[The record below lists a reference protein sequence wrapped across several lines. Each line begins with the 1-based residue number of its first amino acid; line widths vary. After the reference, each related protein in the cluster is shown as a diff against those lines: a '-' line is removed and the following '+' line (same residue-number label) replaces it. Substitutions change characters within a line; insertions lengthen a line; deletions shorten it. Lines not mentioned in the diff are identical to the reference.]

1 MTRIFIENFELD
13 IDKGLS
19 NQITYSVSDLKNIDS
34 KTTAFSKT
42 IILPGTA
49 TNNNLLGN
57 IFEFN
62 NANYTNSS
70 SANVGYNFNA
80 SKTAKCSIEVD
91 RMTVIKGVFKLLEII
106 VDGKNVEYE
115 CSVIGELGGFSMK
128 LGAKKLEELDF
139 SAYNHTYSYQNIVAS
154 WDNYQGGAGYYYP
167 HIDYGLYS
175 TNKHDW
181 DYQTFR
187 PALFVKQYLEKI
199 FAAAGYTYDITWSN
213 GFEVD
218 RFKTLIIPFNKKKL
232 TKSGT
237 QQVGCTPQ
245 ATTGCIDQAFPMP
258 IQWQNFSGTNW
269 TINGGTTG
277 SVFTYTGLD
286 PTNVTFKVDITF
298 TASTTNTPVNNGI
311 YIDTYK
317 NGVLIP
323 SSTKFIPPFSGT
335 VNDFY
340 IVNLVDEPVVT
351 GDYFE
356 VQASAADTGMCYD
369 SLINQAGS
377 VSISSDIPIILNVN
391 LGDTVSLNDCIPPN
405 ILQKD
410 FFASILKL
418 FNLYVD
424 ENRFEEKHLIIKPYT
439 SYYDGT
445 VEDWSAKIDRSK
457 PIRIKPMSEL
467 NSRYYSFKYK
477 DDSDYWN
484 ELYRKRYN
492 EGYGSRIFDSEYEFS
507 KETENVDIIFS
518 PTVLVSIT
526 GEDKV
531 YSTIYKFTNSLE
543 ERIDSNIRIL
553 QARKITGVSSWDLKE
568 GATTLTTLTVYGYA
582 GHFNSPV
589 TVGNDLNFGA
599 TRELFYSLAG
609 GLLNQN
615 QFNIYY
621 SPYMAEI
628 TDKNS
633 RLLNCNVKLTDTDI
647 FNLSFA
653 SFKYIDGGLYRL
665 IKLTDYTP
673 ESNETIK
680 AEFLR
685 VINKE
690 Y

>member
-1 MTRIFIENFELD
+1 MTRIFIEKNELD

-19 NQITYSVSDLKNIDS
+19 NQITYSVSDLKNLDS

-49 TNNNLLGN
+49 NNNNILGN
-57 IFEFN
+57 IFDFN
-62 NANYTNSS
+62 NANFTNDLLP
-70 SANVGYNFNA
+70 NVGYNYNA
-80 SKTAKCSIEVD
+80 SKTALCSIEVD

-128 LGAKKLEELDF
+128 LGAKKIEELDF

-154 WDNYQGGAGYYYP
+154 WDNWQGGSGYYYP

-175 TNKHDW
+175 TDKHNW
-181 DYQTFR
+181 QYGTFR
-187 PALFVKQYLEKI
+187 PALFVKEYLQKI
-199 FAAAGYTYDITWSN
+199 FEAAGYTYEITWGGIAETN
-213 GFEVD
+213 
-218 RFKTLIIPFNKKKL
+218 RFKSLIIPFNKKKL

-237 QQVGCTPQ
+237 QQVGCTPIN
-245 ATTGCIDQAFPMP
+245 TTGCIDQLYPMP
-258 IQWQNFSGTNW
+258 ISWENFSGTNW

-277 SVFTYTGLD
+277 SVFTYVGLD

-298 TASTTNTPVNNGI
+298 TATTTNTPVNNGI
-311 YIDTYK
+311 YIETLK
-317 NGVLIP
+317 NGVVIT
-323 SSTKFIPPFSGT
+323 SSIKFIPPFSGT

-340 IVNLVDEPVVT
+340 IVNLVDEPIVT
-351 GDYFE
+351 GDYFS
-356 VQASAADTGMCYD
+356 VQARADDTGNCYD
-369 SLINQAGS
+369 SLVNQAGT
-377 VSISSDIPIILNVN
+377 VSISSDAPITLNVN

-410 FFASILKL
+410 FFASLLKL

-439 SYYDGT
+439 SYYDGS
-445 VEDWSAKIDRSK
+445 VEDWSDKVDRSK
-457 PIRIKPMSEL
+457 AIRLKPMSEL

-507 KETENVDIIFS
+507 KETESVEIVFS
-518 PTVLVSIT
+518 PTVLVGIT
-526 GEDKV
+526 DEDKV
-531 YSTIYKFTNSLE
+531 YSTIYKFTNTLE

-553 QARKITGVSSWDLKE
+553 QAKKVTGVNSWNLLD
-568 GATTLTTLTVYGYA
+568 GGTTLQTLTKYGYA
-582 GHFNSPV
+582 GHLNDPDAV
-589 TVGNDLNFGA
+589 ANDLNFGA
-599 TRELFYSLAG
+599 PRELFFILVSGA
-609 GLLNQN
+609 LNVN
-615 QFNIYY
+615 QFNVYY

-633 RLLNCNVKLTDTDI
+633 RLLTCNLKLSDTDI
-647 FNLSFA
+647 YNLNFA

-665 IKLTDYTP
+665 TKLIDYTP
-673 ESNETIK
+673 EANETTK
-680 AEFLR
+680 AELLR
-685 VINKE
+685 VINKV

>member
-1 MTRIFIENFELD
+1 MTRIFIEKNELD

-19 NQITYSVSDLKNIDS
+19 NQITYSVSDLKNLDS
-34 KTTAFSKT
+34 KTTSFSKT

-49 TNNNLLGN
+49 NNNNLLGN

-62 NANYTNSS
+62 NANYTVYSNP
-70 SANVGYNFNA
+70 NVGYNFNA
-80 SKTAKCSIEVD
+80 SKTALCSIEVD

-106 VDGKNVEYE
+106 IDGKNVEYE
-115 CSVIGELGGFSMK
+115 CSIIGELGGFSMK
-128 LGAKKLEELDF
+128 LGAKKIEELDF

-154 WDNYQGGAGYYYP
+154 WNNYQGGAGYYYP

-181 DYQTFR
+181 DYGTFR

-199 FAAAGYTYDITWSN
+199 FAAAGYTYEITWSN

-218 RFKTLIIPFNKKKL
+218 RFKTLIIPFNKKKI
-232 TKSGT
+232 TKSGS
-237 QQVGCTPQ
+237 QQVGCTPIN
-245 ATTGCIDQAFPMP
+245 TTGCIDQLYPMP
-258 IQWQNFSGTNW
+258 ISWENFSGTNW

-298 TASTTNTPVNNGI
+298 TATTTNTPVNNGI
-311 YIDTYK
+311 YIETLK
-317 NGVLIP
+317 NGVVIT
-323 SSTKFIPPFSGT
+323 SSIKFIPPFSGT

-340 IVNLVDEPVVT
+340 IVNLVDEPIVT
-351 GDYFE
+351 GDYFS
-356 VQASAADTGMCYD
+356 VQARADDTGNCYD
-369 SLINQAGS
+369 SLVNQSGT
-377 VSISSDIPIILNVN
+377 VSISSDIPITLNVN

-439 SYYDGT
+439 SYYDGS
-445 VEDWSAKIDRSK
+445 VEDWSDKIDRSK
-457 PIRIKPMSEL
+457 PIRLKPMSEL

-477 DDSDYWN
+477 DDNDYWN
-484 ELYRKRYN
+484 ELYKKRYN

-507 KETENVDIIFS
+507 KETESVEIIFS

-526 GEDKV
+526 NEDKV
-531 YSTIYKFTNSLE
+531 YSTIYKFTNTLE

-553 QARKITGVSSWDLKE
+553 QARKITGVTSWDLKD
-568 GATTLTTLTVYGYA
+568 GATTLQTLTSYGYA

-589 TVGNDLNFGA
+589 AVGNDLNFGA

-628 TDKNS
+628 TDKDS
-633 RLLNCNVKLTDTDI
+633 RLLNCFVKLSDTDI

-673 ESNETIK
+673 EANESTK
-680 AEFLR
+680 AELLR
-685 VINKE
+685 VINKV

>member
-49 TNNNLLGN
+49 NNNNLLGN

-62 NANYTNSS
+62 NANFTNSS
-70 SANVGYNFNA
+70 SPNVGYNFNA

-181 DYQTFR
+181 DYGTFR

-258 IQWQNFSGTNW
+258 IQWENFSGTNW

-335 VNDFY
+335 
-340 IVNLVDEPVVT
+340 
-351 GDYFE
+351 
-356 VQASAADTGMCYD
+356 
-369 SLINQAGS
+369 
-377 VSISSDIPIILNVN
+377 
-391 LGDTVSLNDCIPPN
+391 
-405 ILQKD
+405 
-410 FFASILKL
+410 
-418 FNLYVD
+418 
-424 ENRFEEKHLIIKPYT
+424 
-439 SYYDGT
+439 
-445 VEDWSAKIDRSK
+445 SK
-457 PIRIKPMSEL
+457 CS
-467 NSRYYSFKYK
+467 
-477 DDSDYWN
+477 
-484 ELYRKRYN
+484 
-492 EGYGSRIFDSEYEFS
+492 
-507 KETENVDIIFS
+507 
-518 PTVLVSIT
+518 
-526 GEDKV
+526 
-531 YSTIYKFTNSLE
+531 
-543 ERIDSNIRIL
+543 
-553 QARKITGVSSWDLKE
+553 
-568 GATTLTTLTVYGYA
+568 
-582 GHFNSPV
+582 
-589 TVGNDLNFGA
+589 
-599 TRELFYSLAG
+599 
-609 GLLNQN
+609 
-615 QFNIYY
+615 
-621 SPYMAEI
+621 
-628 TDKNS
+628 
-633 RLLNCNVKLTDTDI
+633 
-647 FNLSFA
+647 
-653 SFKYIDGGLYRL
+653 
-665 IKLTDYTP
+665 
-673 ESNETIK
+673 
-680 AEFLR
+680 
-685 VINKE
+685 
-690 Y
+690 

>member
-1 MTRIFIENFELD
+1 MTRIFIEKNELD

-19 NQITYSVSDLKNIDS
+19 NQITYSVSDLKNLDS

-49 TNNNLLGN
+49 NNNNILGN
-57 IFEFN
+57 IFDFN
-62 NANYTNSS
+62 NANFTNDLLP
-70 SANVGYNFNA
+70 NVGYNYNA
-80 SKTAKCSIEVD
+80 SKTALCSIEVD

-128 LGAKKLEELDF
+128 LGAKKIEELDF

-154 WDNYQGGAGYYYP
+154 WDNWQGGSGYYYP

-175 TNKHDW
+175 TDKHNW
-181 DYQTFR
+181 QYGTFR
-187 PALFVKQYLEKI
+187 PALFVKEYLQKI
-199 FAAAGYTYDITWSN
+199 FAAAGYTYEITWGGTAESN
-213 GFEVD
+213 
-218 RFKTLIIPFNKKKL
+218 RFKSLIIPFNKKKL

-237 QQVGCTPQ
+237 QQVGCTPIN
-245 ATTGCIDQAFPMP
+245 TTGCIDQLYPMP
-258 IQWQNFSGTNW
+258 IGWENFSGTNW

-277 SVFTYTGLD
+277 SVFTYVGLD

-298 TASTTNTPVNNGI
+298 TATTTNTPVNNGI
-311 YIDTYK
+311 YIETLK
-317 NGVLIP
+317 NGVVIAG
-323 SSTKFIPPFSGT
+323 STRFIPPFSGT

-340 IVNLVDEPVVT
+340 IVNLVDEPIVT
-351 GDYFE
+351 GDYFS
-356 VQASAADTGMCYD
+356 VQARADNTGNCYD
-369 SLINQAGS
+369 SLVNQAGT
-377 VSISSDIPIILNVN
+377 VSISSDAPITLNVN

-410 FFASILKL
+410 FFASLLKL

-439 SYYDGT
+439 SYYDGS
-445 VEDWSAKIDRSK
+445 VEDWSDKVDRSK
-457 PIRIKPMSEL
+457 PIRLKPMSEL

-507 KETENVDIIFS
+507 KETESVEIVFS
-518 PTVLVSIT
+518 PTVLVGIT
-526 GEDKV
+526 DEDKV
-531 YSTIYKFTNSLE
+531 YSTIYKFTNTLE

-553 QARKITGVSSWDLKE
+553 QAKKVTGVTSWNLLN
-568 GATTLTTLTVYGYA
+568 GGTTLQTLTKYGYA
-582 GHFNSPV
+582 GHFNDPDAV
-589 TVGNDLNFGA
+589 ANDLNFGA
-599 TRELFYSLAG
+599 PRELFFILVSGAI
-609 GLLNQN
+609 NVN
-615 QFNIYY
+615 QFNVYY

-633 RLLNCNVKLTDTDI
+633 RLLTCNLKLSDTDI
-647 FNLSFA
+647 YNLNFS

-665 IKLTDYTP
+665 TKLIDYTP
-673 ESNETIK
+673 EANETTK
-680 AEFLR
+680 AELLR
-685 VINKE
+685 VINKV